1 MAVWVRSSVA
11 EQVGGEL
18 VATSDETIVETHFG
32 FPRVGAHVR
41 GFSGLKYFGCQKLVQ
56 SHRLCVRDHLLG
68 LMRSQRRHE
77 PRLARGSLAWM
88 AT

>member
-32 FPRVGAHVR
+32 FPRVAAHVR
-41 GFSGLKYFGCQKLVQ
+41 GFSGLKYFVCQKLVQ
-56 SHRLCVRDHLLG
+56 SHSCVRDHLLG
-68 LMRSQRRHE
+68 LMRSQRKE
-77 PRLARGSLAWM
+77 ARA
-88 AT
+88 